1 MTKRQKIRIS
11 IILVTFFLFPALFYY
26 MSPYLI
32 IDSSLKGIISGSF
45 ILFTLQFL
53 SALIVGRAFCGW
65 VCPASGVQ
73 EIIMFVW
80 KKRFNKYN
88 FIKWIIWTP
97 WITSIVFIAIKTGG
111 YSSVDPVYQTEFGMS
126 MTSVYSL
133 ITYLLV
139 LSLITIP
146 AFIIGRRSFCH
157 HLCWMAP
164 FMILGRK
171 IRNIFH
177 IPSLQLKSRAENC
190 IHCHTCTEK
199 CPMSLEVENMVEKN
213 KIENSECILCFTC
226 VDGCKSKAIQMVFS
240 SNKKD
245 SSTSHNSQ

>member
-1 MTKRQKIRIS
+1 MTKRQKIRILITLIS
-11 IILVTFFLFPALFYY
+11 FFLFPALFYY

-32 IDSSLKGIISGSF
+32 IDASLKGIISGSF

-53 SALIVGRAFCGW
+53 SALIIGRAFCGW
-65 VCPASGVQ
+65 VCPAGGAQ
-73 EIIMFVW
+73 EAIMFVL
-80 KKRFNKYN
+80 KKKVNKFN
-88 FIKWIIWTP
+88 FIKWIIWMP
-97 WITSIVFIAIKTGG
+97 WIFVICLIAIKNGG
-111 YSSVDPVYQTEFGMS
+111 YSSVKPTYQTEFGMS

-171 IRNIFH
+171 IRNLFH
-177 IPSLQLKSRAENC
+177 IPALQLNLIPENC
-190 IHCHTCTEK
+190 IHCHACTEK
-199 CPMSLEVENMVEKN
+199 CPMSLEVENMVEN
-213 KIENSECILCFTC
+213 KKMENSECILCLTC
-226 VDGCKSKAIQMVFS
+226 VDGCKSKAIKMEFK
-240 SNKKD
+240 SNK
-245 SSTSHNSQ
+245 

>member
-1 MTKRQKIRIS
+1 MTTRQKIRLS
-11 IILVTFFLFPALFYY
+11 IVLIAFFLFPAIFYY

-32 IDSSLKGIISGSF
+32 IDASLKGIISGSF

-53 SALIVGRAFCGW
+53 SALIIGRAFCGW
-65 VCPASGVQ
+65 VCPAGGSQ
-73 EIIMFVW
+73 EAVMFVL
-80 KKRFNKYN
+80 KKRVNKFN

-97 WITSIVFIAIKTGG
+97 WIVMIIFVGVKAGG
-111 YSSVDPVYQTEFGMS
+111 YSSIDPTYQTEFGMS

-171 IRNIFH
+171 IRNLFH
-177 IPSLQLKSRAENC
+177 IPALQLNSISENC
-190 IHCHTCTEK
+190 IHCHACTEK
-199 CPMSLEVENMVEKN
+199 CPMSLEVEYMVKN
-213 KIENSECILCFTC
+213 KKMENSECILCLTC
-226 VDGCKSKAIQMVFS
+226 VDGCKSKAIKLEFKT
-240 SNKKD
+240 NK
-245 SSTSHNSQ
+245 